1 MRLCGAMPPRDTC
14 TAARSAVVSFPR
26 PDGLRTGGYAIRR
39 AIQHAPNTG
48 INPMA
53 RGRRYTRCQGST
65 TRGTTMTNE
74 LAAPNYDALYDF
86 AARAVKS
93 GLLPSAIKSPEAAF
107 IIIATGAEL
116 GIRPMQALRGIHVIE
131 GKAVLSADLWAAL
144 ANAHKDCLYFMMVGG
159 DDTYCTYETHRRGA
173 PHPVVMTHTIEQARQ
188 AGKGKTGTWAAHP
201 AAMLRARCVMS
212 LARAVYPDLLLGVYE
227 ESEGEEIRESAQ
239 RPQRPALV
247 TVEAEVLPA
256 LPPGSLSAG
265 ADRLEQET
273 EARARAA
280 IADAK
285 SPQEVK
291 AYMRALKT
299 TDAALGDKLHE
310 VGMARFWALSPPRHE
325 TPSNRVAKGEMTPA
339 AFEAQVVRV
348 EAAKAL
354 KAAPPAPPRE
364 PGEDDVNAE
373 GPTPLTKPQF

>member
-1 MRLCGAMPPRDTC
+1 
-14 TAARSAVVSFPR
+14 
-26 PDGLRTGGYAIRR
+26 
-39 AIQHAPNTG
+39 
-48 INPMA
+48 
-53 RGRRYTRCQGST
+53 
-65 TRGTTMTNE
+65 MTNE

-116 GIRPMQALRGIHVIE
+116 GIRPMLALRGIHVIE

-247 TVEAEVLPA
+247 AVEAEVLPA

-265 ADRLEQET
+265 ADRLEAEHEEHWRKQIGT
-273 EARARAA
+273 CLTPFAVDAA
-280 IADAK
+280 MAT
-285 SPQEVK
+285 
-291 AYMRALKT
+291 LKE
-299 TDAALGDKLHE
+299 TDAVLCAKLRPVAVE
-310 VGMARFWALSPPRHE
+310 KRRE
-325 TPSNRVAKGEMTPA
+325 IVAK
-339 AFEAQVVRV
+339 
-348 EAAKAL
+348 L
-354 KAAPPAPPRE
+354 KAALPAPPRE
-364 PGEDDVNAE
+364 MGEDDVNAE
-373 GPTPLTKPQF
+373 GPSEVVSATKPNPKF